1 MLGMN
6 LVEFQGCIEFIDGM
20 LIKICK
26 SWNDGTNKVW
36 FNRQKKIYSMINTMV
51 VDHQGLF
58 IYLDSRYLGSYHDV
72 TILCQSE
79 LCQFFL
85 HGDEYFEY
93 LVGDYGYLSE
103 EMFIMR
109 KIGRHEIGPND
120 QDVIKAYNKMHRV
133 WVKWGLGDWWIEK
146 EMEMV
151 IEKV

>member
-1 MLGMN
+1 
-6 LVEFQGCIEFIDGM
+6 
-20 LIKICK
+20 
-26 SWNDGTNKVW
+26 
-36 FNRQKKIYSMINTMV
+36 
-51 VDHQGLF
+51 
-58 IYLDSRYLGSYHDV
+58 
-72 TILCQSE
+72 
-79 LCQFFL
+79 L